1 VYEQAK
7 SRVPPR
13 RQAGVFL
20 LGGIRGGLGLTIRG
34 KRQQREAGCGCIPA
48 KFREAHK
55 SSVGFDH
62 SFL

>member
-1 VYEQAK
+1 
-7 SRVPPR
+7 
-13 RQAGVFL
+13 
-20 LGGIRGGLGLTIRG
+20 LGGIRGGLGLSIRG
-34 KRQQREAGCGCIPA
+34 KCEQREAGCGCIPA